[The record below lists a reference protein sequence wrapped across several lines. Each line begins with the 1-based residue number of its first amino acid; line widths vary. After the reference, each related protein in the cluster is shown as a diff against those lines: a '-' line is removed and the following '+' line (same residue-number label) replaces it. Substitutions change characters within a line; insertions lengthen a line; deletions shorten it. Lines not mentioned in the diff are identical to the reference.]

1 MLFLFFSFINR
12 PKTALFQPQ
21 SNFLFLSR
29 TFARQGVSL
38 SKPHYQVL
46 YRHAAPMGTTAK
58 EEMNKFWAKNTRLN
72 RPMSPHITIYKW
84 SVPMLMSI
92 THRGTGLGL
101 SGAISAFA
109 VAALVLPGNYPH
121 YLDLIHSLSVGPF
134 LIGLAKFG
142 IAFPFSY
149 HTYNGIRHLYWD
161 IGKGF
166 KIPEVYRTGYTVIG
180 LSIITSVALA
190 LM

>member
-1 MLFLFFSFINR
+1 M
-12 PKTALFQPQ
+12 AL
-21 SNFLFLSR
+21 LLRTLS
-29 TFARQGVSL
+29 RQGVCL
-38 SKPHYQVL
+38 SKPHYHVL
-46 YRHAAPMGTTAK
+46 YRQAAPMGTTAK
-58 EEMNKFWAKNTRLN
+58 EEMNKFWAKNSSLN

-84 SVPMLMSI
+84 SIPMMMSI
-92 THRGTGLGL
+92 THRGTGIGL

-109 VAALVLPGNYPH
+109 MAALILPGNYTH

-142 IAFPFSY
+142 IAFPVSY

-180 LSIITSVALA
+180 LSVITSIALT